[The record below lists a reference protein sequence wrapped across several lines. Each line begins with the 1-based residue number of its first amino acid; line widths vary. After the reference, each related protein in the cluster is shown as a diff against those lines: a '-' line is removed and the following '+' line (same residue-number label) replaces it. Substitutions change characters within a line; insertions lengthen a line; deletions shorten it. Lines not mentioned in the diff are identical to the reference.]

1 MLFFFFLTIGLYF
14 LIPAVIA
21 QISNP
26 ISELVI
32 PTRIPHEEKKTEMET
47 HPIIVEAKI
56 RKHSIQFRVLQ
67 TFFYFSLINSFRFIY
82 SMN

>member
-1 MLFFFFLTIGLYF
+1 MLVNLDFAKNTISSCFCFFFLTTGLYF

-32 PTRIPHEEKKTEMET
+32 PIRIPHEEKKNQ
-47 HPIIVEAKI
+47 KW
-56 RKHSIQFRVLQ
+56 KHTQL
-67 TFFYFSLINSFRFIY
+67 L
-82 SMN
+82 

>member
-32 PTRIPHEEKKTEMET
+32 PTRIPHEEKKNRNGNT
-47 HPIIVEAKI
+47 PNYC
-56 RKHSIQFRVLQ
+56 RS
-67 TFFYFSLINSFRFIY
+67 
-82 SMN
+82 

>member
-32 PTRIPHEEKKTEMET
+32 PIRIPHEEKENQKW
-47 HPIIVEAKI
+47 
-56 RKHSIQFRVLQ
+56 KHTQLLQ
-67 TFFYFSLINSFRFIY
+67 KLK
-82 SMN
+82 

>member
-1 MLFFFFLTIGLYF
+1 MLVNLDFAKNTISSCFCFFFLTIGLYF

-32 PTRIPHEEKKTEMET
+32 PIRIPHEEEKNQKW
-47 HPIIVEAKI
+47 
-56 RKHSIQFRVLQ
+56 KHTQLLQ
-67 TFFYFSLINSFRFIY
+67 KLK
-82 SMN
+82 